1 MCGVS
6 DMIFDMYMVF
16 LHRTHVR
23 HGQGTLISMSMLSVQ
38 YNIGHHN
45 MKLKKKIGWRHDK
58 DTEKIAYENNYTQKY
73 MQMIY
78 ITIYIV
84 HR

>member
-1 MCGVS
+1 
-6 DMIFDMYMVF
+6 
-16 LHRTHVR
+16 
-23 HGQGTLISMSMLSVQ
+23 
-38 YNIGHHN
+38 
-45 MKLKKKIGWRHDK
+45 MKLKKKKIGWRHDK

-84 HR
+84 HG